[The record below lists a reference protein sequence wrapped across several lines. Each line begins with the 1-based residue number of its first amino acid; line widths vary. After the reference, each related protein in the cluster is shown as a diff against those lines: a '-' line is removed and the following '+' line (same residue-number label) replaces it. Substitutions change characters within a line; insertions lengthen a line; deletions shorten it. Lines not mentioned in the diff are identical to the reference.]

1 MISYLNSLRNVL
13 RMINNGRS
21 IHLRNNLLQIINFHI
36 SFIEKNGHVKDEDSL
51 NRVIE
56 RTNGFIKEEMSS
68 H

>member
-1 MISYLNSLRNVL
+1 MISYLDSLRNVL
-13 RMINNGRS
+13 KMINNGRS

-36 SFIEKNGHVKDEDSL
+36 CFIEKNGYVKDKDSL

-56 RTNGFIKEEMSS
+56 RTNGFIKEEMSG